1 MDEFL
6 AGEDGEDE
14 VSGEVEDLPTTP
26 SSYNLPSDDMQRAFI
41 RSVQLDPP
49 PVVQQPVAPAK
60 KVVKEKKK

>member
-6 AGEDGEDE
+6 ACEDGEDE
-14 VSGEVEDLPTTP
+14 VSGEVEDLSTTP
-26 SSYNLPSDDMQRAFI
+26 SSYKLPSDDMLRVFI

-60 KVVKEKKK
+60 KVVKGKNK